1 MREVIASSWD
11 DLNAYLWERS
21 FDSASSKWWPY
32 TAFRGLVPLL
42 RNSCTSQAVK
52 GLPA

>member
-1 MREVIASSWD
+1 MCEVIANSWD

-21 FDSASSKWWPY
+21 FDSASSKWRPY
-32 TAFRGLVPLL
+32 TAFRGLVPLP
-42 RNSCTSQAVK
+42 RNSYTPQAVK